1 MRCLNLKLKVWCGLL
16 VAASLFSFPC
26 VLRSQE
32 TTASLPR
39 QATWRLSPA
48 NLTLPGISPADFK
61 ANVKLGG
68 EVWSYYANV
77 RITETLLGKPPTWLI
92 VKGYKP
98 GTWGTYSAGRITYS
112 TWGPSLAAFAKM
124 SPVEKAQHVRSLAH
138 HEIGHGLG
146 CPGWCQTP
154 TQQRA
159 WLVQR
164 WGPPAVKG
172 AVPEEIQP
180 LPPVPRWRERGPL
193 RRITNRI
200 LKHTRLVL
208 ETAD

>member
-1 MRCLNLKLKVWCGLL
+1 MMMRCLNLKLKVLFGLL
-16 VAASLFSFPC
+16 VLIGQLSFLCTSP
-26 VLRSQE
+26 SQE
-32 TTASLPR
+32 PATSPPR

-48 NLTLPGISPADFK
+48 NLSLTGISATDFK
-61 ANVKLGG
+61 TNVRLGG

-77 RITETLLGKPPTWLI
+77 RITEALPGKPQTWLI

-98 GTWGTYSAGRITYS
+98 GTWGTYSPGRITYS

-124 SPVEKAQHVRSLAH
+124 SPVEKTQHVRALAH
-138 HEIGHGLG
+138 HEMGHGLG

-164 WGPPAVKG
+164 YGPPAIKG
-172 AVPEEIQP
+172 EVPDEIQP

-193 RRITNRI
+193 KRNY
-200 LKHTRLVL
+200 
-208 ETAD
+208 